1 MELWNEEFGKL
12 TQERRKEDFDGEK
25 MEKRKES
32 IRSEERREE
41 DIWER
46 ETIDAVKCVPS
57 IHLMKI
63 SKAANR
69 LKAKEKRREVVGSK
83 NFNKEERRMGEDA
96 RRIRRIR
103 RSEKVFGDFS
113 AEEKKIL
120 IEHLDQ
126 FVGAMQKRQRRIE
139 LLAAVEGKRL
149 WTMEE

>member
-1 MELWNEEFGKL
+1 MV
-12 TQERRKEDFDGEK
+12 
-25 MEKRKES
+25 KRKES
-32 IRSEERREE
+32 FRNEERREE
-41 DIWER
+41 DIWESKS
-46 ETIDAVKCVPS
+46 IDAVKSVSS
-57 IHLMKI
+57 IHLMKR
-63 SKAANR
+63 SKATNR
-69 LKAKEKRREVVGSK
+69 LKAKEKRTEAVGSK

-96 RRIRRIR
+96 RRIR

-149 WTMEE
+149 WATEE